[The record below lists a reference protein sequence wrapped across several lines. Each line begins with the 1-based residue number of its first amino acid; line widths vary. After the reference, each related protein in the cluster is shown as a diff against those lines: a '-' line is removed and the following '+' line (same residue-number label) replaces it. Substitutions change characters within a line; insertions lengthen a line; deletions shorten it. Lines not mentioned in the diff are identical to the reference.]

1 MPQPCVFLTTPLIVR
16 QSVIVIHPSVI
27 RLTSKGINCP
37 GLYAQ
42 GVVSRVPSVLA
53 GHLPGSSGHRAA
65 IFGRGRSYCLAD
77 TGEICGRRSTAGQR
91 LTIAGFHHIT
101 EAAPDSPLTSLV
113 VPEEIDR
120 HTGIHTAVNILREK
134 FRIDVALVYYLGLL
148 LGARGHNPTPLALRP
163 ERSAIVTY
171 TVSVVDGDRHDRRT
185 NTVPDL
191 ALRISGGSFDASVNV
206 LLYCQIR
213 LRDKQSYR
221 ILGIRIRIAVV
232 GPGSHEIDI
241 GQADLSGQ
249 NFCYT

>member
-1 MPQPCVFLTTPLIVR
+1 M
-16 QSVIVIHPSVI
+16 
-27 RLTSKGINCP
+27 
-37 GLYAQ
+37 
-42 GVVSRVPSVLA
+42 
-53 GHLPGSSGHRAA
+53 
-65 IFGRGRSYCLAD
+65 
-77 TGEICGRRSTAGQR
+77 
-91 LTIAGFHHIT
+91 
-101 EAAPDSPLTSLV
+101 
-113 VPEEIDR
+113 
-120 HTGIHTAVNILREK
+120 
-134 FRIDVALVYYLGLL
+134 YYLGLL

-249 NFCYT
+249 NFCGNVVIHEFCPPYFLSTTAEKSAAALLYSFLESCSFAKVGFPCGFTTNSPTSSANLFLPNVVSS